1 GYRGRV
7 AIFEILVVDDTIRNL
22 ITRGIDSKMIQDQAI
37 QQGMVTMRMFGAQQV
52 LKGVTSV
59 AEILRQTD
67 EQAVAS
73 LEPAPN

>member
-1 GYRGRV
+1 M
-7 AIFEILVVDDTIRNL
+7 DDSIRNL

-59 AEILRQTD
+59 AEIVRQTD